1 MSNLSSKI
9 SFNVRFLF
17 TGTPSIQLT
26 PVTTLTL
33 SEQVDLVGYFKITQP
48 DEISEHQDYV
58 TPDVYWNGSAL
69 TVPVKTLRLGSDQ
82 KYQKGIYQ
90 IVLYADH
97 PDYTPGEHTKT
108 FTFDFKEVTQVISR
122 KFDLYTPELKYVDET
137 NYTKPGYS
145 ILSQSSAWS
154 GTSPAGNLTPS
165 TTATFDLAIGGGYY
179 DSSYNVSYSKT
190 VIYQDSSNAWL
201 GVAVGYIYSD
211 NAKSYIPASMSTLL
225 VYLNELKAKKDA
237 RTCDSLLNALYEKT
251 AVLYQHIRS
260 RVCARNTDGLKEYFE
275 EFYRLTHNYQNV
287 VYQNTGGV
295 IPAYDFTTGCGGG
308 ANTLGTLYIRPT
320 IGATSFTVTLPTGA
334 VINSITRGVRKALT
348 ASATSDTD
356 YLQVVSNVVTLPTG
370 DTVQPNPF
378 LIDGNTVGEL
388 FIIDYK
394 IV

>member
-48 DEISEHQDYV
+48 DGISEQQDYV

-69 TVPVKTLRLGSDQ
+69 TVPIKTLRLGSDQ

-97 PDYTPGEHTKT
+97 PDYTPGEHSKT
-108 FTFDFKEVTQVISR
+108 FTFDFKQVTQVISR

-137 NYTKPGYS
+137 NYTKAGYS
-145 ILSQSSAWS
+145 ILSQSSSWS
-154 GTSPAGNLTPS
+154 GISPAGNLTPS
-165 TTATFDLAIGGGYY
+165 TTATFDLAIGGDYY
-179 DSSYNVSYSKT
+179 DSSYNVAYSKT

-201 GVAVGYIYSD
+201 SVAVGYTYSD
-211 NAKSYIPASMSTLL
+211 SAKSYIPASMSTLL
-225 VYLNELKAKKDA
+225 TYLNNLKARKDA
-237 RTCDSLLNALYEKT
+237 RACDDSLNALYEK
-251 AVLYQHIRS
+251 AGVLYQHIRS
-260 RVCARNTDGLKEYFE
+260 RVCAQNTDGLKEYFE

-295 IPAYDFTTGCGGG
+295 IPAYDFTTGCGGSG
-308 ANTLGTLYIRPT
+308 SATGGTLYIRPT
-320 IGATSFTVTLPTGA
+320 IGATSFTVTLPAGTA
-334 VINSITRGVRKALT
+334 ITSITRTTRKGIT
-348 ASATSDTD
+348 ASATTDPD
-356 YLQVVSNVVTLPTG
+356 YLQVVGNTITLPTG

-378 LIDGNTVGEL
+378 LIGGQTVGEL

-394 IV
+394 